1 MTDDLAPIF
10 GGPPGWPRRQLRAV
24 LNERRE
30 YGRPDLPL
38 LSVSS
43 RQGVRVRAGER
54 DEGLRA
60 TGDLEAYLVVHP
72 GDLVVNKLVARSGAF
87 GVSSHHGIVSPAYYC
102 FTPETNQVDPRY
114 LDYALHSEPG
124 IGEIWRKSKDLPPN
138 AFDISREKFGKIF
151 VPLPPLDTQR
161 RIADML
167 DTETARIDTLIEKN
181 ERVLTLLQ
189 RRWQSLLEQ
198 VIFGYASARR
208 VPLWLVCEI
217 TPGYAFHSNE
227 FRLEGSVR
235 LLRGINVGVGG
246 IDWRE
251 TVYADVSTVESAEEY
266 QLVEGDLVVGMDR
279 PWISAGLR
287 VAQVRAVDEP
297 AYLVQRVARLRPR
310 TGLDRDYLYRALQSR
325 QFYAA
330 FEPLMTGVSVPH
342 VSGGQ
347 IGAFKIPLPDLQSQQ
362 RIVSHLAKARERSED
377 LRRAVER
384 QQELLRLRRQA
395 LITAAVTGQ
404 IEV

>member
-1 MTDDLAPIF
+1 MSPAEKATTNSLLTLDQVQSWTGKLA
-10 GGPPGWPRRQLRAV
+10 
-24 LNERRE
+24 
-30 YGRPDLPL
+30 
-38 LSVSS
+38 
-43 RQGVRVRAGER
+43 
-54 DEGLRA
+54 
-60 TGDLEAYLVVHP
+60 
-72 GDLVVNKLVARSGAF
+72 ARSETADDASE
-87 GVSSHHGIVSPAYYC
+87 GVVFHKGDVLSSKLRPYLAKSIRPKRDGVASTEFLVLRPTDHQIDARFLHYYTLSEPFVAWAVATSYGTKMPRSNWDSIGRFEL
-102 FTPETNQVDPRY
+102 FTPHVEV
-114 LDYALHSEPG
+114 
-124 IGEIWRKSKDLPPN
+124 
-138 AFDISREKFGKIF
+138 
-151 VPLPPLDTQR
+151 QR

-167 DTETARIDTLIEKN
+167 DIETARIDTLIEKN

-189 RRWQSLLEQ
+189 QRWQSLLEQ

-251 TVYADVSTVESAEEY
+251 TVYADVSTVESAKEY

-347 IGAFKIPLPDLQSQQ
+347 IGAFKVPLPDLQSQQ

-384 QQELLRLRRQA
+384 QQELLRLRRQS
-395 LITAAVTGQ
+395 LITAAITGQ